1 MHSNTDDFLEKF
13 QMGRSGP
20 LIIQKMQSF
29 FYIVSVLES
38 RVFPKLQILCFTLG
52 HPIGLHRTPL
62 FWVNLI

>member
-20 LIIQKMQSF
+20 LIIQKNAKF

-38 RVFPKLQILCFTLG
+38 RVFPQLKFYVLHWGILLDSIGHRCFG
-52 HPIGLHRTPL
+52 
-62 FWVNLI
+62 